1 MGVLDK
7 VKHTVTGQ
15 WASRLIPDGA
25 TSAKAVGEGGS
36 WKLVF
41 EVPEGT
47 IEVDDGGME
56 RAVKL
61 AMRAAREIARRAK
74 EIS

>member
-7 VKHTVTGQ
+7 AKYKVTGQ
-15 WASRLIPDGA
+15 GASRLIPDGA

-36 WKLVF
+36 WKVVF

-47 IEVDDGGME
+47 IEVEVGGME
-56 RAVKL
+56 RAVKV
-61 AMRAAREIARRAK
+61 AMRAAREIARKRR
-74 EIS
+74 